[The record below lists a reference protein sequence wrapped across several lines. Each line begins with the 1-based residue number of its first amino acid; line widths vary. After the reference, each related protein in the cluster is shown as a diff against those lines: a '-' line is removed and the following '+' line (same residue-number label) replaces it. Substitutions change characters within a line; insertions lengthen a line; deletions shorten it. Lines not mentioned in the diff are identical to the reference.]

1 MENRMDLRVIK
12 TKNSIKKAFKE
23 MICEMDIA
31 EITVKD
37 LADRA
42 MIHRKTF
49 YLHYSSIES
58 LFEEM
63 AQDAIDDFNDHLMG
77 FTPEVSIDDIG
88 LGMMEFLSNKEPYL
102 DRMFCSPSCY
112 PIVDR
117 VVLQTVSR
125 NSEKFN
131 VLEGYS
137 QEEKNMIYTFVS
149 STALSMYRRWEVDGR
164 AVSLKRWLSLTMT
177 LLFRGLAALTA
188 DAGAGA
194 ERPPSEIAGA

>member
-1 MENRMDLRVIK
+1 
-12 TKNSIKKAFKE
+12 
-23 MICEMDIA
+23 
-31 EITVKD
+31 
-37 LADRA
+37 
-42 MIHRKTF
+42 
-49 YLHYSSIES
+49 
-58 LFEEM
+58 
-63 AQDAIDDFNDHLMG
+63 MG

-131 VLEGYS
+131 VFGGYS

-149 STALSMYRRWEVDGR
+149 STALSMYRRWEADGR
-164 AVSLKRWLSLTMT
+164 AVPLKRWLSLTMT
-177 LLFRGLAALTA
+177 LLFKGLAALTA
-188 DAGAGA
+188 DAGTGA
-194 ERPPSEIAGA
+194 ERPPSGIAGA